1 MKTAFLALGS
11 NVGDREA
18 NLRTAVALLQTDEIR
33 VRRGSSLYE
42 TAPQE
47 LLDQPS
53 FLNAVLD
60 VETSLFPMQLL
71 ARVREIERQMGRRRV
86 VPKGPRNIDIDILF
100 YGRTVIATAE
110 LEVPHPRIAQR
121 RFVLEP
127 LAEIA
132 PDFRHPQTG
141 KTANEMLATLEP
153 QGVRRLEVGLLKPAP
168 DLLGHL
174 LGGETLRL
182 PRRKK
187 RTFPAVQK
195 IQNFTR
201 LLRICFLQ
209 QPSHALFHHVISIVQ
224 QQTTNVEDCFGV
236 AAALG
241 FLDQGHRRRSTLPS
255 ILRFRPTGQPI
266 RQTRTIRDRSGNQP
280 GGNAIAMRPGS
291 DALI

>member
-18 NLRTAVALLQTDEIR
+18 NLRTAVTLLQGDEIR

-53 FLNAVLD
+53 FLNAVVD

-71 ARVREIERQMGRRRV
+71 ARVREIERKMGRRRV
-86 VPKGPRNIDIDILF
+86 TPKGPRNIDIDILF
-100 YGRTVIATAE
+100 YGRNVIATAE

-132 PDFRHPQTG
+132 PEFRHPLTG

-153 QGVRRLEVGLLKPAP
+153 QGVRRLE
-168 DLLGHL
+168 
-174 LGGETLRL
+174 
-182 PRRKK
+182 
-187 RTFPAVQK
+187 
-195 IQNFTR
+195 
-201 LLRICFLQ
+201 
-209 QPSHALFHHVISIVQ
+209 
-224 QQTTNVEDCFGV
+224 
-236 AAALG
+236 AAL
-241 FLDQGHRRRSTLPS
+241 
-255 ILRFRPTGQPI
+255 
-266 RQTRTIRDRSGNQP
+266 
-280 GGNAIAMRPGS
+280 
-291 DALI
+291 